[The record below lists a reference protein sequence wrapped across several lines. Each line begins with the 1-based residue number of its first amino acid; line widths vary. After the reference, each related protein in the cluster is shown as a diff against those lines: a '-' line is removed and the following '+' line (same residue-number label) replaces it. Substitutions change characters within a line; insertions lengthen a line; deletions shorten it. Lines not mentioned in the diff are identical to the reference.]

1 MPSCSVVRRCT
12 THYYWTVFAGQDRQ
26 AKLWAMKTSRSRS
39 LILWTALLALAV
51 APLVG
56 EDWPQFR
63 GTQAGVGQDHP
74 DLPDSWSPTE
84 NVVWK
89 IDVPGRGWSSPVISG
104 DHVFLTSVVSAV
116 AGEAPRPGFYLGD
129 WPAAKDPHRW
139 MVYDIDFASGRVRWE
154 REVGNDAP
162 QLPKHLKNTYA
173 SETPVTDGE
182 RVYAY
187 FGNLGLFA
195 FDVNGKP
202 LWSVKIGPFKTRNNW
217 GPAASPVLH
226 GDRIYI
232 VNDNDEQSFIAAFD
246 KRTGAEIW
254 RVNRMEGTN
263 WSTPF
268 VWQNE
273 MRTEIVTTG
282 SDRVRS
288 YDLNG
293 KPLWE
298 FSGMSSI
305 TIPMPF
311 SRFGLLYISS
321 GYIADPKRPA
331 YAIRPGASGDI
342 SLKAGET
349 SNASI
354 VWSSPTGAPYNPT
367 PLIYGEVYYTLF
379 DRGFMT
385 TQDPRTGK
393 EIYGRQRIT
402 AEASAFTSSPWA
414 YNGKVFAL
422 SEDGDTF
429 VIQAGPEFKVLGKNS
444 LNEMALA
451 TPAISRGS
459 LFIRTATKLYR
470 ISRRS

>member
-1 MPSCSVVRRCT
+1 MTPINS
-12 THYYWTVFAGQDRQ
+12 
-26 AKLWAMKTSRSRS
+26 SR
-39 LILWTALLALAV
+39 LLYFALLIGLLLVV
-51 APLVG
+51 APLTG

-63 GTQAGVGQDHP
+63 GSQAGVGMDHP
-74 DLPDSWSPTE
+74 DLPDSWSSSE

-89 IDVPGRGWSSPVISG
+89 IDVPGLGWSSPVISG
-104 DHVFLTSVVSAV
+104 DHVFLTTV
-116 AGEAPRPGFYLGD
+116 ATAAPGEAPRPGFYLGD
-129 WPAAKDPHRW
+129 WPASKTPHRW
-139 MVYDIDFASGRVRWE
+139 LLYDIDFNTGRVRWE
-154 REVGNDAP
+154 REVGSDAP
-162 QLPKHLKNTYA
+162 QLAKHLKNSYG

-195 FDVNGKP
+195 FDLNGKA
-202 LWSVKIGPFKTRNNW
+202 LWSVKMGPFKTRNNW
-217 GPAASPVLH
+217 GPAASPALH

-263 WSTPF
+263 WSSPF

-273 MRTEIVTTG
+273 LRAEIVTSG

-293 KPLWE
+293 KLLWE
-298 FSGMSSI
+298 YTGLSSI
-305 TIPMPF
+305 TIPTPF
-311 SRFGLLYISS
+311 SRHGLLYISS
-321 GYIADPKRPA
+321 GYLGDSKRPA

-342 SLKAGET
+342 TLKPGET

-354 VWSSPTGAPYNPT
+354 VWSAPVGAPYNPT
-367 PLIYGEVYYTLF
+367 PLVYGDVYYTLL

-385 TQDPRTGK
+385 TQDARTGK
-393 EIYGRQRIT
+393 EVYGRQRIT
-402 AEASAFTSSPWA
+402 SEATAFTSSPWA

-429 VIQAGPEFKVLGKNS
+429 VVQAGPEFKLLGKNS

-470 ISRRS
+470 ISRKSN